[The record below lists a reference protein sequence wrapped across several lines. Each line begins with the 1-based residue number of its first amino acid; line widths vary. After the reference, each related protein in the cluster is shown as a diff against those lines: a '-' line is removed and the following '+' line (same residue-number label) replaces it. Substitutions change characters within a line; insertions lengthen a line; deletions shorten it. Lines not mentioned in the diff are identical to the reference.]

1 MTPWRPLATGAV
13 GEPHTPLARLRSRP
27 YADLV
32 KILYLAITGASDPTR
47 ASIPLHIAA
56 NGSVVAGQECAVV
69 LAGDATELVLRGTAE
84 RVEGVG
90 VPPVKELFQ
99 KLLDHQ
105 VPVYV

>member
-1 MTPWRPLATGAV
+1 MLKPVRRLKVT
-13 GEPHTPLARLRSRP
+13 HTPLARLRSRP

-32 KILYLAITGASDPTR
+32 KILYLAITGVSDPTR

-56 NGSVVAGQECAVV
+56 NGSLEAGQECAVV
-69 LAGDATELVLRGTAE
+69 LAGDATELVSRETAE
-84 RVEGVG
+84 RVEGFG
-90 VPPVKELFQ
+90 VPPAKELFQ